1 MISIINALL
10 LGGTVVTW
18 SKDSQVLSAD
28 NVKVLMDSRLRVQYT
43 PLGGVNISIRQD
55 DHSEKCLPLT
65 KSLVLVICVALTLA
79 TTGVLSTLTRKL
91 FTWNTSF

>member
-1 MISIINALL
+1 MNFIIHKL

-28 NVKVLMDSRLRVQYT
+28 NVKVLMDSRLKVHYS

-55 DHSEKCLPLT
+55 T
-65 KSLVLVICVALTLA
+65 
-79 TTGVLSTLTRKL
+79 
-91 FTWNTSF
+91 

>member
-1 MISIINALL
+1 MLYI

-28 NVKVLMDSRLRVQYT
+28 NVKVLMDSRLSVHYT

-55 DHSEKCLPLT
+55 YHSHLPPPT
-65 KSLVLVICVALTLA
+65 DREFVQ
-79 TTGVLSTLTRKL
+79 
-91 FTWNTSF
+91 